1 MPEKQVLLKSEIQKI
16 VKRDGRVVPFDVH
29 KIAEAIFR
37 AAEAVGGKDKERAA
51 ELAQKVLEYLY
62 TNYKNETP
70 TVENVQDAV
79 EKILI
84 EEGHAK
90 TAKAFITYREQHKR
104 LREFKSFVNSNDIMD
119 GYLKETDWRV
129 KENSNM
135 SYSLQGLNNHISS
148 IVSSNYWLHKV
159 YPPEV
164 RDAHVE
170 GDFHLHD
177 LQILASYCCGWDLQD
192 LLLRGFGGASG

>member
-90 TAKAFITYREQHKR
+90 TAKAYILYRHKKNEERQQRVFILGEKHSDENLNFSNEA
-104 LREFKSFVNSNDIMD
+104 LRILERR
-119 GYLKETDWRV
+119 YLLKDPSGNLLETPQQMLWRV
-129 KENSNM
+129 AKNIAQADVM
-135 SYSLQGLNNHISS
+135 YGLN
-148 IVSSNYWLHKV
+148 KQ
-159 YPPEV
+159 
-164 RDAHVE
+164 HVE
-170 GDFHLHD
+170 KTTEEFYHLMAE
-177 LQILASYCCGWDLQD
+177 LK
-192 LLLRGFGGASG
+192 F